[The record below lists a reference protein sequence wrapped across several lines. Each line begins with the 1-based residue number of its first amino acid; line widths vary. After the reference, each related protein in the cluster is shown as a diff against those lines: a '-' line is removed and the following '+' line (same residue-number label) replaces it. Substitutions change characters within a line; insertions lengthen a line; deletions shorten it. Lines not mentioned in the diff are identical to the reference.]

1 MPLGLWAPTFDYK
14 KIADAMESA
23 IKTLPEKKAA
33 AASFEFKTW
42 ESVCASWLEDVRN
55 EA

>member
-1 MPLGLWAPTFDYK
+1 
-14 KIADAMESA
+14 MESA

-42 ESVCASWLEDVRN
+42 DSVCANWLADIRAEI
-55 EA
+55 ESK